1 MHILSYIENDS
12 INPPS
17 PRTCQETV
25 LALSVPGTSVIS
37 KENLLTNYSTVFS
50 EGVGKLEGEYHIRL
64 DMKIEPV
71 QQAPRRVPV
80 ALREPLKRTLDIL
93 VEQDILAP
101 VTKPKAWISSIVVV
115 PKSNGL
121 LHICLDPKDLNK
133 AILREHY
140 PLPTI
145 EDVAT
150 RSYGA
155 KLFSILDVR
164 NGFWH
169 VVQQISVETNSIRN
183 QLGIVD
189 FPKKN
194 TWANWRA
201 VGSRSCRGWF
211 HSCWLWGHQRWCV
224 SQPWQPL
231 EGFLTVVWGE
241 DSKVKCRE
249 NAVEETISTIHWSSS
264 IRRGIPCRPNQSP
277 CHRWYAPTPGYHSCV
292 TSSWTCAVS

>member
-1 MHILSYIENDS
+1 MVTLWLESGKYIRFQVDTGARCNILPLLTYKRATNDYKLAQVDPASTTITAYGGTTLSVIGRVRKEVWRGTYHCKLDCLLVDSTRIHPLLERKACIGMHIVSYIDNDS

-17 PRTCQETV
+17 PRTRQETV
-25 LALSVPGTSVIS
+25 LAISAPGTSVIS

-145 EDVAT
+145 EEVAT
-150 RSYGA
+150 
-155 KLFSILDVR
+155 
-164 NGFWH
+164 
-169 VVQQISVETNSIRN
+169 
-183 QLGIVD
+183 
-189 FPKKN
+189 
-194 TWANWRA
+194 
-201 VGSRSCRGWF
+201 
-211 HSCWLWGHQRWCV
+211 
-224 SQPWQPL
+224 
-231 EGFLTVVWGE
+231 
-241 DSKVKCRE
+241 
-249 NAVEETISTIHWSSS
+249 
-264 IRRGIPCRPNQSP
+264 
-277 CHRWYAPTPGYHSCV
+277 
-292 TSSWTCAVS
+292 